1 MKLFKSVFP
10 FFIFF
15 FLLPTISSAQEITAE
30 SVDTLIYLHPEKLPT
45 FKGGDKA
52 KLKFLR
58 EHISYPEVA
67 KESKIQGRV
76 IAEAVV
82 EKNGSLSNINIVRSV
97 SPECDAEVKR
107 VIALMPNWKPAY
119 HKGVLVRAKINISV
133 FFILPEN

>member
-15 FLLPTISSAQEITAE
+15 FLLPTISSAQGITSE
-30 SVDTLIYLHPEKLPT
+30 SMDTLICMHPEKPPT

-58 EHISYPEVA
+58 KYIRYPEVA

-76 IAEAVV
+76 IAEAIV
-82 EKNGSLSNINIVRSV
+82 EKDGSLSNINVVRSV
-97 SPECDAEVKR
+97 SLECDAEVKR
-107 VIALMPNWKPAY
+107 VIALMPNWKPSH